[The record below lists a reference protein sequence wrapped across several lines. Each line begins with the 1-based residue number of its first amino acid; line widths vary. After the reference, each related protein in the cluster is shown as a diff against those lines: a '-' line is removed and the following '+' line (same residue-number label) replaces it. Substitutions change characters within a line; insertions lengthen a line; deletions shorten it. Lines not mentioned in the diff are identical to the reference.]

1 MAPSNTNKKR
11 SEKGKPLSESLRA
24 KDEKKAAEASSLA
37 ADLAAERASAEGIE
51 AEPGSAEADDEEA
64 DSDEVDSES
73 EDAVSDD
80 EDAERDEDADDDDE
94 SDEEPVAVAL
104 GIQRYVGFAF
114 VALWLVVGFIV
125 SRALREGLGELN
137 AWPAFTNKAAQSKA
151 IAAFTAIPNEGEFLS
166 LANLSMALG
175 ATIGGLIVLHYYRRP
190 DVRQWADDV
199 ADEVS
204 KVKWPTRKEVGNY
217 TVIVIA
223 GSALLTAYLT
233 LLDRFWSFVTN
244 LIYSTGA

>member
-51 AEPGSAEADDEEA
+51 AEPDSAEADDEEA

-80 EDAERDEDADDDDE
+80 EDAERDEGADDDDE
-94 SDEEPVAVAL
+94 SDEEPMAVAL

-175 ATIGGLIVLHYYRRP
+175 ATIGGLIALHYYRR
-190 DVRQWADDV
+190 QDV

>member
-1 MAPSNTNKKR
+1 
-11 SEKGKPLSESLRA
+11 
-24 KDEKKAAEASSLA
+24 
-37 ADLAAERASAEGIE
+37 
-51 AEPGSAEADDEEA
+51 
-64 DSDEVDSES
+64 
-73 EDAVSDD
+73 
-80 EDAERDEDADDDDE
+80 
-94 SDEEPVAVAL
+94 
-104 GIQRYVGFAF
+104 
-114 VALWLVVGFIV
+114 
-125 SRALREGLGELN
+125 
-137 AWPAFTNKAAQSKA
+137 
-151 IAAFTAIPNEGEFLS
+151 
-166 LANLSMALG
+166 MALG